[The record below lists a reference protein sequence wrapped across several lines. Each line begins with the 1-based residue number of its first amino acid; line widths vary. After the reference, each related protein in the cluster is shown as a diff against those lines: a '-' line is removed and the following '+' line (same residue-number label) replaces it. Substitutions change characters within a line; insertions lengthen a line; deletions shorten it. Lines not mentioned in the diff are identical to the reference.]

1 MFPGDESARRAALV
15 AQAARLAH
23 EGVDYLQL
31 REKDLGEADLA
42 SLARAMHAAIHDTGG
57 KTQLLLNGPPTL
69 AQWAKADGVHLSST
83 TFSQNLQSLRGLIV
97 SASCHTLADVKRAC
111 EFADLI
117 LFGPVFEK
125 RVDGEV
131 VVAGLGLDALREAC
145 IVVGELPVF
154 ALGGVDRANAES
166 CLAARAAGSGGH
178 SLVCISGAHCRPKNL
193 HRAVLRFH
201 LR

>member
-1 MFPGDESARRAALV
+1 MLRYAITDRTMFPGDESARSAALI
-15 AQAARLAH
+15 AQATRLAKD
-23 EGVDYLQL
+23 GVDYLQL
-31 REKDLGEADLA
+31 REKDLGEADLVA
-42 SLARAMHAAIHDTGG
+42 LARDLHAAIRDAGG

-125 RVDGEV
+125 RVNGQ
-131 VVAGLGLDALREAC
+131 VVAEDVGLDALREAC
-145 IVVGELPVF
+145 VAADELPVF
-154 ALGGVDRANAES
+154 ALGGVDASNSQACVE
-166 CLAARAAGSGGH
+166 AGAAGLAGIRMF
-178 SLVCISGAHCRPKNL
+178 LGA
-193 HRAVLRFH
+193 
-201 LR
+201 